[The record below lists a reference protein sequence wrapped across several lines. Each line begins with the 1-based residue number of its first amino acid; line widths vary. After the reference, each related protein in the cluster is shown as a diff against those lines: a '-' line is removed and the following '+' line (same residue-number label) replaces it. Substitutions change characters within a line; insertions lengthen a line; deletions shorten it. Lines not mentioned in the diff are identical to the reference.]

1 MRKGLMALCY
11 SNKGKGEFRAEG
23 NTLFVYDVIVSS
35 AEDAAWF
42 GGADAETFNKTL
54 AAMTGDVVVRL
65 NTPGGDVFAGVAMA
79 NAIRSYSGKVTVQV
93 DGYAASAGSLLVAA
107 ADEAEIAPG
116 GMVMI
121 HKAWTIAMGNA
132 DDFIST
138 ASLLEQIDAGIV
150 AAYAAKAGD
159 AVDWP
164 AAMAAE
170 TWYSADEAVAVG
182 LVDRIAAGKDK
193 EKMQSRAFD
202 LSAYAKAPKAEPVE
216 DAAQEIAAATETP
229 PPAAEVGSDEIER
242 RRQIA
247 RLALITPA

>member
-42 GGADAETFNKTL
+42 GGTDAETFNKTL

-79 NAIRSYSGKVTVQV
+79 NAVRSYPGKVTVQV
-93 DGYAASAGSLLVAA
+93 DGYAASAGSLRVAA

-121 HKAWTIAMGNA
+121 HKAWTIALGNA
-132 DDFIST
+132 DDMMAT
-138 ASLLEQIDAGIV
+138 AGLLEKIDGELAG
-150 AAYAAKAGD
+150 AYREKAGD
-159 AVDWP
+159 KEDWE
-164 AAMAAE
+164 ALMKAE
-170 TWYSADEAVAVG
+170 TWFTADEAVTIG
-182 LVDRIAAGKDK
+182 LVDEIAQRA
-193 EKMQSRAFD
+193 EKPKALAFD
-202 LSAYAKAPKAEPVE
+202 LSAYVNAPAPENSEQPQA
-216 DAAQEIAAATETP
+216 DP
-229 PPAAEVGSDEIER
+229 EIER
-242 RRQIA
+242 RKAKA
-247 RLALITPA
+247 RLAALPL